1 MSQAAPESSSKGD
14 LSMPY
19 CDESDLVPSKTNLQL
34 YWDCPPSPTGSER
47 NVASNL
53 TGSLK
58 SLLSERFSRTFTA
71 LIVPRPRNQFQ
82 DGRSED
88 EEIEPLIS
96 WKANGSSWWCEL
108 RAFYLERQDSRIY
121 INCLFVF
128 TLGVARAG
136 WIVST
141 YFANYRL

>member
-1 MSQAAPESSSKGD
+1 MKIRSPHASKEEQPSTEATTTEWNEVHEANSSNQSSTIMSQASRESSSKGD

-34 YWDCPPSPTGSER
+34 YWDYPPSPTGSER
-47 NVASNL
+47 NVATNL

-58 SLLSERFSRTFTA
+58 SLLSEHFSRTFTA

-96 WKANGSSWWCEL
+96 
-108 RAFYLERQDSRIY
+108 
-121 INCLFVF
+121 
-128 TLGVARAG
+128 
-136 WIVST
+136 
-141 YFANYRL
+141 